1 MFAHVQNDIQIRRSN
16 AALFGVAKDLET
28 NQVSINKVNQLW
40 NVPGRMLCSW
50 KKRMGRLYGPE
61 RRDGQGF
68 SYVKNQGAKQCAVL
82 VVFCVKM
89 GRENQGIDFC
99 IS

>member
-1 MFAHVQNDIQIRRSN
+1 MERPRQNAVQ
-16 AALFGVAKDLET
+16 LEEKNGET
-28 NQVSINKVNQLW
+28 LW
-40 NVPGRMLCSW
+40 TG
-50 KKRMGRLYGPE
+50 E
-61 RRDGQGF
+61 EDGQGF